1 VTGPGRL
8 DWRTATAELVAA
20 PVAAVLAELAG
31 SAPVLAAPIDPEVAD
46 TAAFCERYG
55 VLPMDCANCV
65 VIRGRRG
72 ECTSYAACVVLATT
86 RADVNGLVRRRL
98 AARRAS
104 FAPMDDAVML
114 SGMEY
119 GGITPVGLPSGWP
132 LLIDRAVLDRDL
144 VVIGS
149 GLRRSKLAL
158 APAVLAARPGAEVSA
173 DLAR

>member
-1 VTGPGRL
+1 
-8 DWRTATAELVAA
+8 
-20 PVAAVLAELAG
+20 
-31 SAPVLAAPIDPEVAD
+31 
-46 TAAFCERYG
+46 
-55 VLPMDCANCV
+55 
-65 VIRGRRG
+65 
-72 ECTSYAACVVLATT
+72 
-86 RADVNGLVRRRL
+86 
-98 AARRAS
+98 
-104 FAPMDDAVML
+104 MDDAVML

-158 APAVLAARPGAEVSA
+158 APAVLAARPGAEVIA